1 MAWNDMRKLCLKM
14 TRPVTMMALATKLRG
29 SLGQYHP
36 SCDCQS
42 HRLPWQG
49 RAETHKRSETVLLF
63 LTFLWNNLSWNT
75 RSYCQGVQL
84 YGYISLIDIIN
95 TSYMINHNNH
105 TGMWRIHC
113 HNCPRISEIGPS
125 TCTPPF
131 LNNLKTSFI
140 EAFWATQS
148 LGWVSSLALVL
159 PWTTWSK
166 E

>member
-1 MAWNDMRKLCLKM
+1 
-14 TRPVTMMALATKLRG
+14 MALATKLRG

-105 TGMWRIHC
+105 TGM
-113 HNCPRISEIGPS
+113 
-125 TCTPPF
+125 
-131 LNNLKTSFI
+131 
-140 EAFWATQS
+140 
-148 LGWVSSLALVL
+148 
-159 PWTTWSK
+159 
-166 E
+166 